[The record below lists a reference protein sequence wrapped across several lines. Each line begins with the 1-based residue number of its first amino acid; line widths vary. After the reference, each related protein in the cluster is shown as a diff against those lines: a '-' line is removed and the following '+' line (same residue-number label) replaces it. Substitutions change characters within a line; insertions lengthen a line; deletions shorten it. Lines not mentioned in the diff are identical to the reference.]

1 MPTPGTINV
10 IAETPRLVIRA
21 LAADDAEFVLR
32 LTNEPS
38 FLANIGDKGVR
49 NLNDARR
56 FLRDSPWTNQT
67 KPGYGQ
73 FVVEVKDEGRPAGI
87 CGLLYRDRLDVTDIG
102 FAFLP
107 EFWGRGLALEAA
119 NAVMEYGRSEL
130 GVGAVV
136 GLTNESNLP
145 SIRLLEKLGMRF
157 LKMVKMSD
165 EDPGTA
171 LYGQGGSVG
180 R

>member
-1 MPTPGTINV
+1 M
-10 IAETPRLVIRA
+10 IAETPRLLIRA
-21 LAADDAEFVLR
+21 LTSDDAEFVLR

-49 NLNDARR
+49 NLDDARR
-56 FLRDSPWTNQT
+56 YLRESPWTNQ
-67 KPGYGQ
+67 KRPGYGQ
-73 FVVEVKDEGRPAGI
+73 FVVEVKDEGTPIGI
-87 CGLLYRDRLDVTDIG
+87 CGLLYRDHLDVTDIG

-119 NAVMEYGRSEL
+119 GAVIEYGRSKL
-130 GVGAVV
+130 GVGTVV
-136 GLTNESNLP
+136 GLTKASNLP

-157 LKMVKMSD
+157 LKTVKMSD

-171 LYGQGGSVG
+171 LYG
-180 R
+180 